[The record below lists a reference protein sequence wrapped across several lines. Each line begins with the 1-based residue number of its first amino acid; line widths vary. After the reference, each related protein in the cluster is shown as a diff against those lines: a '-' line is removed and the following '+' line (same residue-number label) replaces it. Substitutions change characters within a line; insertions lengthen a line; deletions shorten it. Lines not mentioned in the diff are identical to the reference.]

1 MLAILLRKLQPIE
14 RLRRSARLRSLS
26 AISAVFVV
34 FAMLA
39 VACYPDNAVTS
50 NAAEEG
56 GGATTTIAEEAPA
69 TTEGSA
75 APEETETTT
84 GETDTG
90 ETDTGETT
98 TGETDTGE
106 TDTGET
112 TTDGTDT
119 GETDTGETDTAGGA
133 EETDECEDERD
144 GSEAAEGED
153 DPCIEMSEEEDSL
166 ELDPNLILGTLPNG
180 LTYYIRHNDSP
191 GERAELRLVVKVG
204 SSHETEEQSGYAHFL
219 EHMMFNGT
227 KSYPRNELIATLESL
242 GSEYGPDLNAFTT
255 FTFTNYHLSLP
266 NPELETIETGLDVLL
281 EWAVH
286 ATLNEVDVV
295 EERAVVAEEYRLR
308 RLGLRGRFAEVSD
321 ELLLRGSNLYGKDP
335 LGTPESINAANSED
349 LRRFYEDWYRP
360 ELMAVVAVGDFGTN
374 DVKQLITTRFSSL
387 TASESDSSDW
397 SAAEMSSL
405 GEPQT
410 TFQIDPEYPSAAV
423 IALQLAP
430 QPKLHTKEGQRVH
443 LARRLGFDI
452 LTERLR
458 NDRLRGTAPFD
469 DSDFFDAGYAPAVN
483 YLGAVLYTEA
493 SEVLLSVEAVLSE
506 FERIRQHGFG
516 PGEFDRAAQAVRR
529 ELEQDYASRS
539 TKQDRQFANDYI
551 YHFTWGTLPW
561 SATDARNISESLL
574 DEITPEEAAAAV
586 AELMEVEP
594 PRLWIVA
601 NSSAAESLPDEE
613 EIAALRERIEETELP
628 LREDFSVSE
637 QNLMER
643 PEPAE
648 VTNREALPHGIT
660 QLDFPN
666 GARVFLQPTTIAAE
680 TVHLWAV
687 SAGGFSVLADEDV
700 MQLSIAAEIAGKSGV
715 GEYDPVTL
723 GQLLADDVLSFSLD
737 IDHNTEFVIAE
748 SATEDLETLLGLLHL
763 SMTEPRSEEAIAEA
777 ELRQLRQ
784 LAENRDV
791 LPSFSMSLAVS
802 EARYGDDPRF
812 RSIPTLEEVDSFDL
826 DSGMEELRRRFAD
839 AGDFYFMLIGDFDL
853 DEAETLARSYI
864 GTLPDG
870 GLREEYVDPQR
881 DPPDGIVSRTVR
893 AGDDDQGRLVL
904 WMTGAV
910 ETDFRTRIATELLEN
925 LLNTRLHKNLRE
937 NMGSTYDPSVSIS
950 SQDPDNLLESTI
962 SVTADP
968 ERLEEIS
975 ERLLAELA
983 ALAESGPT
991 EEEYEAA
998 VSVLRSEYE
1007 LVSNEYWGA
1016 TLVHWVF
1023 NTRDEDLAVVG
1034 SRGAY
1039 IETLLDLTPEEITEL
1054 SQIAFPSDRYIEV
1067 RLIPLE

>member
-1 MLAILLRKLQPIE
+1 MKQ
-14 RLRRSARLRSLS
+14 LRRVAFARLWSLS
-26 AISAVFVV
+26 AVSAVFV
-34 FAMLA
+34 MLA
-39 VACYPDNAVTS
+39 VACYPDNSVTS
-50 NAAEEG
+50 GAAEEG
-56 GGATTTIAEEAPA
+56 DGATTTTTTIVGEVPA
-69 TTEGSA
+69 TTEA
-75 APEETETTT
+75 PTTTTEEPDAPEETETTT
-84 GETDTG
+84 LETNTG
-90 ETDTGETT
+90 EVEP
-98 TGETDTGE
+98 
-106 TDTGET
+106 
-112 TTDGTDT
+112 GTDA
-119 GETDTGETDTAGGA
+119 EVDKADGA
-133 EETDECEDERD
+133 EETEGSSKGEGD
-144 GSEAAEGED
+144 GSEVAEGTD
-153 DPCIEMSEEEDSL
+153 DPGIGTSAEDDSL

-191 GERAELRLVVKVG
+191 GGRAELRLVVKVG
-204 SSHETEEQSGYAHFL
+204 SLHETEEQSGYAHFL

-227 KSYPRNELIATLESL
+227 KSYPRNKLIETLESL
-242 GSEYGPDLNAFTT
+242 GSEFGPDLNAFTT

-266 NPELETIETGLDVLL
+266 NTELETIETGLDVLL

-286 ATLNEVDVV
+286 ATLTEVDVV

-308 RLGLRGRFAEVSD
+308 RLGIRGRYSEASD
-321 ELLLRGSNLYGKDP
+321 ELLLKGSNLYGKDP
-335 LGTPESINAANSED
+335 LGALESIESVNSEG

-360 ELMAVVAVGDFGTN
+360 DLMAVVAVGDFGTN
-374 DVKQLITTRFSSL
+374 DVKQLIITRFGGL
-387 TASESDSSDW
+387 TAQESDSPDW
-397 SAAEMSSL
+397 SVAEMSSPD
-405 GEPQT
+405 EPQT
-410 TFQIDPEYPSAAV
+410 IFQIDPEYPSAAV
-423 IALQLAP
+423 LALQLAP
-430 QPKLHTKEGQRVH
+430 QPELLTKEGQRVH

-452 LTERLR
+452 LTERLM

-469 DSDFFDAGYAPAVN
+469 DSDFLDSGYASTVN
-483 YLGAVLYTEA
+483 YLGAVVYTEP
-493 SEVLLSVEAVLSE
+493 SEVLLSVEALLSE

-516 PGEFDRAAQAVRR
+516 AGEFARAKQAVLR

-539 TKQDRQFANDYI
+539 TKQDREFANDYI
-551 YHFTWGTLPW
+551 YHFTLGTLPW
-561 SATDARNISESLL
+561 SSTDARNISESLL
-574 DEITPEEAAAAV
+574 NEITPGEAAAAV

-594 PRLWIVA
+594 PRLWIIA
-601 NSSAAESLPDEE
+601 NSSSAESLPDEE
-613 EIAALRERIEETELP
+613 EIAALRQRIKETELP
-628 LREDFSVSE
+628 IRADVSVSE
-637 QNLMER
+637 QDLMER

-648 VTNREALPHGIT
+648 VTSREALPHGIT

-666 GARVFLQPTTIAAE
+666 GARVFLQPTNIAAQ

-700 MQLSIAAEIAGKSGV
+700 RQLSIAAEIAGRSGV
-715 GEYDPVTL
+715 GQFDPVTL
-723 GQLLADDVLSFSLD
+723 GQLLADDVLSFRLD

-748 SATEDLETLLGLLHL
+748 AATEDLETLFGLLHL
-763 SMTEPRSEEAIAEA
+763 SMTEPRSEEAIAES

-784 LAENRDV
+784 VAENRDV
-791 LPSFSMSLAVS
+791 LPSDAMSLAVS

-853 DEAETLARSYI
+853 EEAETLARSYI

-881 DPPDGIVSRTVR
+881 EPPDGIVSRTVR
-893 AGDDDQGRLVL
+893 AGDDDQGRLAL
-904 WMTGAV
+904 WMTGEV
-910 ETDFRTRIATELLEN
+910 ETDFRTRIAAELLEN
-925 LLNTRLHKNLRE
+925 LLNTRLHKHLRE
-937 NMGSTYDPSVSIS
+937 NMGATYDPSVSIS

-968 ERLEEIS
+968 ERLGEIS

-991 EEEYEAA
+991 EEEYGAA
-998 VSVLRSEYE
+998 VSVLLSEYE

-1023 NTRDEDLAVVG
+1023 NTRNEDLAVVG

-1054 SQIAFPSDRYIEV
+1054 SKIAFPSDRYIEV
-1067 RLIPLE
+1067 RLLPLE